1 MTTQPSSLERTLRAA
16 LVPAMRAKD
25 TVAVAAL
32 RSALAA
38 IANAEAVDPSVAEV
52 GVRAAGS
59 SEHVA
64 GALVGLGAAEV
75 ARRQLSDDDVRRIVV
90 DEVTSREV
98 DADTLERHGATERA
112 STLRAEAEVL
122 SAVLRHVPVVPDRAT

>member
-1 MTTQPSSLERTLRAA
+1 MSLLVDLRSDTVTRPTA
-16 LVPAMRAKD
+16 AMR
-25 TVAVAAL
+25 
-32 RSALAA
+32 
-38 IANAEAVDPSVAEV
+38 EAMAGAEV
-52 GVRAAGS
+52 EVRAAAGS

-112 STLRAEAEVL
+112 GTLRAEAEVL
-122 SAVLRHVPVVPDRAT
+122 SAVLRHVPVVPDQAT